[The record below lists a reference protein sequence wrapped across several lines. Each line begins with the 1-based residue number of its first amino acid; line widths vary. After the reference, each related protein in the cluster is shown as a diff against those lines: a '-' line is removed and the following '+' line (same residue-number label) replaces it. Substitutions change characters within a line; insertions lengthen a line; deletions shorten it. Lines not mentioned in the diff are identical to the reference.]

1 MSVFFGK
8 WNFDG
13 KAVDPEEIGKARRML
28 EPHAPDGLT
37 TCVKGAFAM
46 TYGALHITEESRRE
60 QQPFMSLA
68 GTFLMWDGRL
78 DNRSELRRD
87 LDSACHDETDPE
99 IVASRWEKSG
109 AAAFREF
116 VGDWAL
122 AVFNHYERTLV
133 LAKDFLGARPLYYFC
148 CDRFI
153 AWSSLLDPLIASADK
168 LTLSD
173 EYVAGWLTGFPEA
186 NLTPYQEIRSV
197 PPASFVRI
205 TSHTTKVGRY
215 WEFRHELIH
224 LKSDAE
230 YEEQFRVLFFDSVE
244 RRLRSDSP
252 VLAEL
257 SGGMDSSSI
266 VCAADK
272 LTEANRVHPVETV
285 SFFDDSEP
293 NWNEKPFFSAV
304 ERHRGRTG
312 FHLDVASDGRFLPD
326 RDGRFPATPAYGAR
340 PSASQARYSEFLS
353 NGGFR
358 VLLSGMGGD
367 EFTGGVPS
375 GIPELADL
383 LSNGQLLAFL
393 RRGFLWSLAS
403 RKPLAQLLAK
413 TIRWFLP
420 SPSPSRSNAQWPT
433 PWIRPAFRRRNYR
446 IPSTAATRLRWLG
459 PPPSFQENLRVLDGL
474 RRQIACAELPP
485 SSSCEKRYPFLDR
498 DLLEFLF
505 NVPRDQLV
513 RPNQRR
519 SLLRRAMRGIVPDL
533 VLDRPRKAFVATS
546 HLKAIA
552 ADWMRTSELVR
563 EMTLE
568 SLQVIDSKILLRTLE
583 EARRG
588 GEVPLL
594 PIMRALR
601 LEWWMQDPAIH
612 ELLAAP
618 RSLKHERASSPLRAT
633 CS

>member
-1 MSVFFGK
+1 
-8 WNFDG
+8 
-13 KAVDPEEIGKARRML
+13 
-28 EPHAPDGLT
+28 
-37 TCVKGAFAM
+37 VKGAFAM

-60 QQPFMSLA
+60 HQPFVSPA
-68 GTFLMWDGRL
+68 GTFLMWDGTL
-78 DNRSELRRD
+78 DNRSELCRD
-87 LDSACHDETDPE
+87 LDSAQHHETDLE

-109 AAAFREF
+109 AAALREL

-133 LAKDFLGARPLYYFC
+133 LAKDFLGARPLYYLC
-148 CDRFI
+148 GDRFI
-153 AWSSLLDPLIASADK
+153 AWSSLLDTLIASADK
-168 LTLSD
+168 LTLSE

-186 NLTPYQEIRSV
+186 NLTPYEEIRSV

-205 TSHTTKVGRY
+205 TSRAAQVARY
-215 WEFRHELIH
+215 WEFRHEPID
-224 LKSDAE
+224 LKSDAQ
-230 YEEQFRVLFFDSVE
+230 YEEQFRVLFFNSVK
-244 RRLRSDSP
+244 RRLRSHAP

-266 VCAADK
+266 VCAADR
-272 LTEANRVHPVETV
+272 LTSTDGIRSIETV

-293 NWNEKPFFSAV
+293 NWNEKPFFTAV
-304 ERHRGRTG
+304 EKHRERTG
-312 FHLDVASDGRFLPD
+312 FHLEVASDGRFLPD
-326 RDGRFPATPAYGAR
+326 RDGHFPATPAYGAR

-353 NGGFR
+353 NEGFR
-358 VLLSGMGGD
+358 VLLSGIGGD

-383 LSNGQLLAFL
+383 LSRGQPRAFL

-403 RKPLAQLLAK
+403 RKPLVQILTK

-420 SPSPSRSNAQWPT
+420 SLSPSRSNAQWPT
-433 PWIRPAFRRRNYR
+433 PWVRPAFRGRNYR
-446 IPSTAATRLRWLG
+446 TLSSATTRLRWFG
-459 PPPSFQENLRVLDGL
+459 PLPSFQENLRVLDGL

-485 SSSCEKRYPFLDR
+485 SRSCEKRYPFLDR
-498 DLLEFLF
+498 DLLECLV

-513 RPNQRR
+513 RPNHRR

-552 ADWMRTSELVR
+552 ADWRRTSELVR

-568 SLQVIDSKILLRTLE
+568 SLGVVDSKILLGTLE

-588 GEVPLL
+588 GDVPLL

-601 LEWWMQDPAIH
+601 LEWWMQAPEIYK
-612 ELLAAP
+612 LLAGNT
-618 RSLKHERASSPLRAT
+618 SLKTSGLFLPLT
-633 CS
+633 PPVH